1 MVSKDFLCVLK
12 ERSETSFMLHN
23 KRNLY
28 HIKCLLGILL
38 SFYVVIL
45 QTRPVTAAAATSS
58 DAKVTATSS
67 DAKVIATNSKTP
79 IKESRIAYDCDHLY
93 INQETVIRIMLKNR
107 SEQEDLKV
115 VSGNK
120 EIVQVKNGKWR
131 GDYKTL
137 LIIPKKAGTADVS
150 ITLKK
155 SNTSSKNTG
164 NDNQGKEEL
173 ILKVHVRERSEMTPD
188 EIYENSIEA
197 MVEITTF
204 DSINTRGL
212 GSGFFISENEILT
225 NYHVIQEANKLSV
238 RDYTGK
244 EYTVTHI
251 VDYDTVYD
259 LAILQVKEKSDHAL
273 ILNTNQVNTGETVY
287 ALGSPLE
294 LTGTLSE
301 GMVSKAY
308 RQYENIT
315 YHQSTAY
322 ISKSS
327 GGGPLLNQFG
337 EVIGVN
343 TLMILGNQN
352 IYLAVDIQYIS
363 FLDRRNPKPIKAL
376 YEENQGKIS
385 IQTIYITIP

>member
-1 MVSKDFLCVLK
+1 MLKDFLCVWM
-12 ERSETSFMLHN
+12 ERSFMLHN
-23 KRNLY
+23 KKSLY
-28 HIKCLLGILL
+28 NKRCLLGILL
-38 SFYVVIL
+38 SFYISIFQTGPVNVV
-45 QTRPVTAAAATSS
+45 AATSS
-58 DAKVTATSS
+58 NHKVF
-67 DAKVIATNSKTP
+67 ATNSKTSV
-79 IKESRIAYDCDHLY
+79 KESRISYDCDHIY
-93 INQETVIRIMLKNR
+93 MNQETVIRIMLKNR
-107 SEQEDLKV
+107 SEQEDLQV

-120 EIVQVKNGKWR
+120 DIVQVKSGKWR

-137 LIIPKKAGTADVS
+137 VLIPKKAGTAYVS
-150 ITLKK
+150 VTLKK
-155 SNTSSKNTG
+155 SNASSVNSKSIG
-164 NDNQGKEEL
+164 NDNQDKEEL
-173 ILKVHVRERSEMTPD
+173 ILKVHVKDKSEMTPD
-188 EIYENSIEA
+188 EIYQNSKEA

-204 DSINTRGL
+204 DSINTQGL

-273 ILNTNQVNTGETVY
+273 ILNTNKVNTGETVY
-287 ALGSPLE
+287 ALGSPLK

-301 GMVSKAY
+301 GMVSMAY

-327 GGGPLLNQFG
+327 GGGPLLNHFG

-343 TLMILGNQN
+343 TLMIIGCQN

-363 FLDRRNPKPIKAL
+363 FLDRKNPKPIKAL
-376 YEENQGKIS
+376 YEENQGKVS